1 MPTKNKLVRDLIP
14 QIISNKGQK
23 PITKVLNEEE
33 YIKELDIKLKEELE
47 EYLAD
52 DNCEELA
59 DMLEVIYAIAKSK
72 GVSQSELESIRVK
85 KFEERG
91 GFDDKIYLISVES

>member
-91 GFDDKIYLISVES
+91 GFDDKIYLISVEN